1 MYTVSFWSY
10 SKKENSTDQPDDDTA
25 YTVACDLMDGSG
37 MLAPTLVLDETNPT
51 NYNYAYI
58 REFSRYYFINNW
70 RYSLGLWTAELQV
83 DVLASWKSFIR
94 GSAVYVARS
103 ASQYN
108 NSIRDTTYPMQSGTI
123 WSYDYISNPF
133 NTAYGHGYFV
143 AGIVNTDNNSIGA
156 ISYYAFTASQF
167 RQLLSAL
174 MGDVRFYGVT
184 DISDQLTKV
193 LANPFQYIVSCRWMP
208 MGPPQGTLVST
219 VPLGWWSFNVGA
231 YRLGANVIVEDN
243 GLQLT
248 IPRHPESSR
257 GVWLNEEPYTEHYL
271 VYAPFGAF
279 SLPPD
284 KMLQSDTLT
293 MDASI
298 DYITGAAV
306 LTVTCGG
313 SLVTRVE
320 GVIGTE
326 IALAQMAPNM
336 ENIMSSI
343 PNFWQGTT
351 GIEAPEAGDAKY
363 HSVTLAEA
371 AQTAVNGH
379 YRPGQTPDISN
390 SSIVNAISNVATG
403 IANAY
408 ISSKCPAQISGTNGG
423 ISAGRFNVTLH
434 SWFRQIGEEDIYE
447 KGRPLCQYVSL
458 FNLSGFVQCGETD
471 IAIPCTKPELSAI
484 KAYMAAGFFLE

>member
-10 SKKENSTDQPDDDTA
+10 SKKENSTGQPDNDSA
-25 YTVACDLMDGSG
+25 YTIACDLMDGSG
-37 MLAPTLVLDETNPT
+37 MLTPTLVVNETKPT

-58 REFSRYYFINNW
+58 REFNRYYFINNW

-83 DVLASWKSFIR
+83 DVLASWKGYIR
-94 GSAVYVARS
+94 GSYVYVARS
-103 ASQYN
+103 SSQFN
-108 NSIRDTTYPMQSGTI
+108 TSIRDTTYPMQSGTV

-133 NTAYGHGYFV
+133 NTTYGNGYFV
-143 AGIVNTDNNSIGA
+143 AGIVNTDANSIGA
-156 ISYYAFTASQF
+156 ISYYAFTATQF

-174 MGDVRFYGVT
+174 MGDVTFYGVT
-184 DISDQLTKV
+184 DITDQLTKV

-208 MGPPQGTLVST
+208 MGPPQGTLVSS
-219 VPLGWWSFNVGA
+219 VPLGWWTFNVGA
-231 YRLGANVIVEDN
+231 YRLGANVILEEN

-336 ENIMSSI
+336 ENIMSGI
-343 PNFWQGTT
+343 PNFWQGTN
-351 GIEAPEAGDAKY
+351 GMEAPGAGDAKY
-363 HSVTLAEA
+363 HSVSLAEV

-379 YRPGQTPDISN
+379 YRPGQAPDIGQ
-390 SSIVNAISNVATG
+390 SSVMNAISNVATG

-408 ISSKCPAQISGTNGG
+408 ISSKCPAQIAGTNGG

-447 KGRPLCQYVSL
+447 KGRPLCQYISL

-471 IAIPCTKPELSAI
+471 ISIPCTKPELSAI